1 MEERNERMAL
11 FDFGSKKKFEEL
23 KKCLDEEN
31 YDAAVV
37 IADKISLH
45 KAKSISELN
54 LLGKAYKQHDDF
66 LLAKDFFERSYEQR
80 CSRTV
85 LMDLMDCCLQ
95 LKDVEST
102 ERYFNEY
109 QKLVPEDKVTQ
120 YKYRYEIEKKKGRDR
135 NLLIMILEELKVLE
149 YLEEYAY
156 ELARQYHEAGRKQEC
171 INECKEIILWFGVG
185 DSVERARILL
195 AYYRGEISLD
205 EVQSEGKYRPKQY
218 QEPVVNTEE
227 QEIDGWIA
235 KKAEKLREEVRKIEE
250 DVNFRDEVRKAE
262 EAARAREAARR
273 ASEIKR
279 VKEEAK
285 RAEELKKAQEAEKEK
300 KREKE
305 AKYAE
310 ELKKAKEEA
319 KRAEEVRRAEE
330 IARSREELK
339 RAEEAV
345 ARAKEE
351 ARRVEETIKAKE
363 EIGYVKDTEATD
375 TEQSQSMLTE
385 SEQELVSQEWT
396 KEIAAEVEEVFLEES
411 IKEQETIFSLPM
423 GEVEISKVEHEEL
436 VKLLQKKQVSL
447 SEILKSFGRVE
458 SIKQQ
463 VIHSLDISLKTKE
476 NSYFLLMGEPKSGK
490 TTLGLSMIRLLFEL
504 GLVSYDRTATIDA
517 LQLNQIS
524 LKAYGN
530 QLRNC
535 NLIIEHAGSMTE
547 KTVESLIAF
556 FRENKEKNCLI
567 LEDSENKIKAM
578 VTKEKDWSVL
588 FYNQVVLPE
597 YTTEELVGFAYDYI
611 TKEDYSIDSIAA
623 KVLRDKI
630 DEIVKTH
637 GKESSL
643 FYVMQLTKQILS
655 RAEQRVSNVL
665 LGMVSQGKIQIG
677 NYLIVLKEDIL

>member
-54 LLGKAYKQHDDF
+54 LLGKAYKKHDDF

-85 LMDLMDCCLQ
+85 LMDLMDCCLA

-171 INECKEIILWFGVG
+171 INECKELILWFGVG

-218 QEPVVNTEE
+218 QAPVVNTEE
-227 QEIDGWIA
+227 QETDAWIA
-235 KKAEKLREEVRKIEE
+235 KKAAKLREEVRKIEE

-273 ASEIKR
+273 ASEIKK

-285 RAEELKKAQEAEKEK
+285 RVEEEK
-300 KREKE
+300 KR
-305 AKYAE
+305 
-310 ELKKAKEEA
+310 AKEEA
-319 KRAEEVRRAEE
+319 RRAEE

-363 EIGYVKDTEATD
+363 ETDYVENTVVEATN
-375 TEQSQSMLTE
+375 TEQSIQTE
-385 SEQELVSQEWT
+385 VKQEVLSEEWT

-411 IKEQETIFSLPM
+411 IKEPETMFSLPM
-423 GEVEISKVEHEEL
+423 SEVEISKSEHQEL

-463 VIHSLDISLKTKE
+463 VIHSMDISLKTKE
-476 NSYFLLMGEPKSGK
+476 NSYFLMMGEPKSGK

-504 GLVSYDRTATIDA
+504 GLLSYDRTATIDA

-524 LKAYGN
+524 LKAYGS

-547 KTVESLIAF
+547 KTAESLIAF

-567 LEDSENKIKAM
+567 LEDTEDKLKAM

-588 FYNQVVLPE
+588 FYNQIILPE

-611 TKEDYSIDSIAA
+611 TKEDYSVDSMAA

-643 FYVMQLTKQILS
+643 FSVMQLAKQTLS
-655 RAEQRVSNVL
+655 HAEQRVSSVL

-677 NYLIVLKEDIL
+677 NYLIVLPEDIF